1 MAKGFDDDI
10 NTNVLIAG
18 LWNASFN
25 LGSFLGPTISGF
37 VVQAFGFRGAI
48 QKTFFPQIIPP
59 KQDTAKKRPFTIQ
72 SMRA

>member
-1 MAKGFDDDI
+1 MAKGFDDNI

-48 QKTFFPQIIPP
+48 QKTFFFRSRIWPRTWP
-59 KQDTAKKRPFTIQ
+59 KSFLEF
-72 SMRA
+72 